1 MSGPFSIIGCDLIF
15 KMILHDSALNNQFI
29 LSVSSISGHLSQN
42 QLTDEVIESMSLVG
56 QI

>member
-42 QLTDEVIESMSLVG
+42 QLTDEVIESMSLVA